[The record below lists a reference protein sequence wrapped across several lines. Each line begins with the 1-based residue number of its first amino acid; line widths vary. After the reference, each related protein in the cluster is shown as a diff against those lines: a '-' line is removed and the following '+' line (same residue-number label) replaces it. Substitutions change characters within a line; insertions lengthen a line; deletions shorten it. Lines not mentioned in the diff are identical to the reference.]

1 MTPSEKYI
9 MTQETG
15 LWYDGLR
22 DVDGITGAARGLL
35 RLCNGSNIVSTER
48 RHRYALR
55 RVMYDNSE
63 AAALLNVFGPSVN
76 HQVLKA
82 QVAFAQQQVCPS
94 LR

>member
-48 RHRYALR
+48 RHRYAL
-55 RVMYDNSE
+55 
-63 AAALLNVFGPSVN
+63 
-76 HQVLKA
+76 
-82 QVAFAQQQVCPS
+82 
-94 LR
+94 